1 MSYCNKCGKKIAEG
15 AELCHS
21 CGKKFLVKEPITHE
35 IFPVA
40 KKYEKIATVKME
52 NIAKPSSSKK
62 LGNNY
67 CPNCYKSFSEDK
79 KFCASCG
86 NKLEI
91 QKEEHPI
98 KDGKQ
103 SAHRISPWLVPWLAF
118 GIILLLSGA
127 ILLPTKVMSYQ
138 VDVPYID
145 IEKYNADVPYEDV
158 EEYVAQVPYETT
170 ENYVESV
177 PVQEQKTE
185 MVPVQETKQLT
196 NIQEWVTCTTSGILS
211 NGASTIKVTNTD
223 SEGGM
228 FIGSIGYND
237 NSNNFIN
244 TNQSKYIYAGSSTTF
259 TYTPTPNSFKSC
271 NFAFQTVPTKT
282 VTTYQSQ
289 TKNVTTYKDVIKQRT
304 VTKYRDET
312 KYRKVTK
319 TRTETREKE
328 VRKTRTETNT
338 KEVNWLFGFDAIIN
352 FRDMASKPS
361 TLTGDTKIP
370 QQFTATP
377 VPSPTSGKSAT
388 GFASL
393 QVKDWKVVSSNGMLT
408 IVLNNKYGTQMTL
421 TGINAARTGTTN
433 GCEVSGLTTTMAEN
447 QELTVTTTDNTGY
460 GSSCATGL
468 HSGESYTLDLQIYFT
483 ANGVQHTDS
492 GVITGTVE

>member
-1 MSYCNKCGKKIAEG
+1 MPYCNKCGKKVLDDAEFCPG
-15 AELCHS
+15 
-21 CGKKFLVKEPITHE
+21 CGKKLLVKEPITHE
-35 IFPVA
+35 ISPVA
-40 KKYEKIATVKME
+40 KKHEKIETVKTE
-52 NIAKPSSSKK
+52 NSARQSSSKP

-67 CPNCYKSFSEDK
+67 CPNCDKSFSEDK
-79 KFCASCG
+79 KFCANCG

-103 SAHRISPWLVPWLAF
+103 SEHRISPWLVPWLAF

-145 IEKYNADVPYEDV
+145 IEKYDADVPYEDV

-170 ENYVESV
+170 ESYVESV

-196 NIQEWVTCTTSGILS
+196 NIQEWMTCTTSGILS
-211 NGASTIKVTNTD
+211 TGASTIKVTNTD

-282 VTTYQSQ
+282 VTTYQSE
-289 TKNVTTYKDVIKQRT
+289 TKNVTTYKDVIKQKT

-352 FRDMASKPS
+352 FRNMASKPS
-361 TLTGDTKIP
+361 TLTEVQNI
-370 QQFTATP
+370 
-377 VPSPTSGKSAT
+377 PTSSKKAV

-393 QVKDWKVVSSNGMLT
+393 QVKDWTVASSNGMLT
-408 IVLNNKYGTQMTL
+408 IVLNNKYGAQMTL
-421 TGINAARTGTTN
+421 TGINAAKTGTTN
-433 GCEVSGLTTTMAEN
+433 GCEISGLTTTMAEN
-447 QELTVTTTDNTGY
+447 QELTVTTTDNTGH

-483 ANGVQHTDS
+483 ANGVTHIDS